1 MEAEVFTVAEV
12 AEFLRTEPNTVTD
25 LLVSGKLAGF
35 SVGGEWR
42 VLSTAVL
49 DFLKGNMEDSR
60 LQAMRSV
67 FSDAKTWAREA
78 LKHPELLR
86 SIENQEFEPNTF
98 GHFLKGGLAALE
110 EENKVDNARRSTPKA
125 EITEITRR
133 EIIDWLVAGNW
144 DWAGRLQEDDFLSRL
159 YDLNAL
165 PSGDSRFQSAAGDI
179 WQHRVNNRDG
189 GDDWIFYDQRFN
201 LLHGPDADF
210 LRFLCETVHPVV
222 RPSVGRALE
231 LVNIYNAQLRSDGW
245 ELVQSSEI
253 SGRPVFRA
261 RKTTQDVEIFAQ
273 PTGWPKVD
281 RQVEELR
288 LRLREATSEEQFQ
301 SVGHLCREA
310 LISVAQAVYDR
321 ERYPPPDGV
330 EPSTTDAKRMLDAFI
345 SVELPGA
352 GHTNARKHAKAAF
365 DLANDVQHDRTASFR
380 DAALCAEATVSVI
393 RIVAIAS
400 GRRERTDLGS

>member
-12 AEFLRTEPNTVTD
+12 AKYLRTEPNTVTD

-42 VLSTAVL
+42 VLGVAVL
-49 DFLKGNMEDSR
+49 DLLKRNMEDSR

-67 FSDAKTWAREA
+67 LSDPKTWAREA
-78 LKHPELLR
+78 SKHPEFLR

-98 GHFLKGGLAALE
+98 GCFLKGGLAALE
-110 EENKVDNARRSTPKA
+110 DENKADNARRLTLKA
-125 EITEITRR
+125 EITEVTRR
-133 EIIDWLVAGNW
+133 AIIDRLVTGNW

-165 PSGDSRFQSAAGDI
+165 PSEDNRFQTAAGDI
-179 WQHRVNNRDG
+179 WQHRVNNRDWE
-189 GDDWIFYDQRFN
+189 DSWVFYDQRFN

-222 RPSVGRALE
+222 RPSVERALE
-231 LVNIYNAQLRSDGW
+231 LANIYNGQLRSDSW
-245 ELVQSSEI
+245 ELVRSSEV

-261 RKTTQDVEIFAQ
+261 RKTTEDVEIFAE
-273 PTGWPKVD
+273 PIGWPKVD

-288 LRLREATSEEQFQ
+288 FRLREATTEEQFQ

-310 LISVAQAVYDR
+310 LISVAQAVYNR

-330 EPSTTDAKRMLDAFI
+330 APSPTDAKRMLDAFV
-345 SVELPGA
+345 SVELSGA
-352 GHTNARKHAKAAF
+352 GHTNARKHAKAAV

-393 RIVAIAS
+393 RIIAVVS
-400 GRRERTDLGS
+400 GRHERTDLGS